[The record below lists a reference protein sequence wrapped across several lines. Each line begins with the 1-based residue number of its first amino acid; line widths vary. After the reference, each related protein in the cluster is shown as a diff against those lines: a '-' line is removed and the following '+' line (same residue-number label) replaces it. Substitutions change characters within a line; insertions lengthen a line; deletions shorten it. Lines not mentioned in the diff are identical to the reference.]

1 MGLRYAN
8 SPRLESSK
16 TIYQFQ
22 GRHLVWTVKGYLTLG
37 KESKDTASFA
47 LKSGLELSRGLMP
60 FTGPHT
66 LVDAR
71 NSFVCSSGNGPV
83 AN

>member
-1 MGLRYAN
+1 MGLRCAN

-22 GRHLVWTVKGYLTLG
+22 GKHLVWIVKGYLTLG

-47 LKSGLELSRGLMP
+47 LKFLLELS
-60 FTGPHT
+60 
-66 LVDAR
+66 
-71 NSFVCSSGNGPV
+71 
-83 AN
+83 

>member
-47 LKSGLELSRGLMP
+47 LKSGLELS
-60 FTGPHT
+60 
-66 LVDAR
+66 
-71 NSFVCSSGNGPV
+71 
-83 AN
+83 